1 MSGVLQ
7 TDCLHVLAHLQNK
20 LGIMYEKKPCETHVG
35 PYNTVILKFLK
46 TNMNIQFVSG
56 VYALCNAYI
65 FKVIPMKTWICQ
77 ALLCRNWQTSNHTP
91 ASNVWVHLFS
101 QQILYSKSSLF

>member
-1 MSGVLQ
+1 
-7 TDCLHVLAHLQNK
+7 
-20 LGIMYEKKPCETHVG
+20 MYEKKPCETHVG

-65 FKVIPMKTWICQ
+65 FKVIPMKT
-77 ALLCRNWQTSNHTP
+77 
-91 ASNVWVHLFS
+91 
-101 QQILYSKSSLF
+101 